1 MALKDIAQLRRDEIA
16 AAALEILASE
26 GAEAMTLE
34 RVAREIGASKGIILH
49 YFATKDALRARV
61 IDDALRV
68 LGQAYRRATGGV
80 QDARQKLETTL
91 NFAASSELYTQSHAR
106 VWLALMARPPED
118 SAARRFRRII
128 SRRLRRQLVIQL
140 RMLIGPMEA
149 GPVADSLMALID
161 GLWLRRALEP
171 TEVSPETARALLTT
185 HLEESIAF
193 VKG

>member
-49 YFATKDALRARV
+49 YFSTKDALRARV

-68 LGQAYRRATGGV
+68 LGQAYRRATTSIDG
-80 QDARQKLETTL
+80 AEEKLAAIL
-91 NFAASSELYTQSHAR
+91 NFSASSELYTQSHAR
-106 VWLALMARPPED
+106 VWLALLARPPED
-118 SAARRFRRII
+118 AAARRFRRII
-128 SRRLRRQLVIQL
+128 TRRLRLQLVIPL
-140 RMLIGPMEA
+140 RLVIGPMEA

-171 TEVSPETARALLTT
+171 TEIGPEAAQALLAT
-185 HLEESIAF
+185 HLEESISF
-193 VKG
+193 LGG